1 MARTPRPA
9 AVIVRIIKP
18 LAINDVRNLVYL
30 EGGGG
35 EVGGRKKIIAKDDIP
50 IPKPGVLTGIT
61 KRLNGWYYA

>member
-1 MARTPRPA
+1 M
-9 AVIVRIIKP
+9 
-18 LAINDVRNLVYL
+18 RNLVYL